1 MVQCLFTGVYRL
13 YGFYGPMVVRNTDHV
28 LTEPLR
34 EPKCSMKG
42 ESVVG
47 DSVVP
52 RNDLV
57 LRSSTT
63 LGTPCGCDRGILP
76 LPRGFLSTKGWQFR
90 GDRKQP
96 QF

>member
-1 MVQCLFTGVYRL
+1 MSLMVRCFFTGVYRL

-28 LTEPLR
+28 LSEPLR
-34 EPKCSMKG
+34 EPKCSKKG

-47 DSVVP
+47 NSVVP

-63 LGTPCGCDRGILP
+63 LWERPVVVIEEFSLCP
-76 LPRGFLSTKGWQFR
+76 EAF
-90 GDRKQP
+90 
-96 QF
+96 